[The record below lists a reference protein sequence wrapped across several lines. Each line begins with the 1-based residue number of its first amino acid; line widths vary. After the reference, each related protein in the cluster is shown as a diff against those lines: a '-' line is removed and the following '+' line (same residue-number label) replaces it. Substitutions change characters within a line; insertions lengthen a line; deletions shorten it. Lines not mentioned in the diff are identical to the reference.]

1 MADITTR
8 RNLNPRRRHRGY
20 PRVLKR
26 HRHSRYRLKQPAD
39 TGARYPGPA
48 TIKITTKPTTKPPT
62 KITTAARPPSRPRPT
77 PRKHPPIHHGV
88 PTPV

>member
-39 TGARYPGPA
+39 TGTRYPGPA
-48 TIKITTKPTTKPPT
+48 TIKITTKPAT
-62 KITTAARPPSRPRPT
+62 KITTAARPPSRPWPT

-88 PTPV
+88 PTPI

>member
-8 RNLNPRRRHRGY
+8 RNLNPRRRHRCY

-26 HRHSRYRLKQPAD
+26 HRHSRYRLKQPTD
-39 TGARYPGPA
+39 TGTRYPGPA
-48 TIKITTKPTTKPPT
+48 TIKITTKPTTK
-62 KITTAARPPSRPRPT
+62 ITTAARPPSQPRPT
-77 PRKHPPIHHGV
+77 PRHRV